1 MFCVEDL
8 LTLSTA
14 LDFFNLKKIQGSFGA
29 SVDLTGFKVE
39 IQSDSLQLSYSFFE
53 ILRDLTGS
61 GGLSLW
67 RLSLRVLEESCYL
80 GRVARV

>member
-14 LDFFNLKKIQGSFGA
+14 LDFFNLKKNPRLFFGA

-61 GGLSLW
+61 GGFPEISTSLM
-67 RLSLRVLEESCYL
+67 SQY
-80 GRVARV
+80 